1 MFNTRRSEI
10 EIIAEILALSQDG
23 ARKTEV
29 LYQANL
35 SYKQLSNY
43 ILALVE
49 RDLLEEKV
57 LQNYNGTN
65 RHKIYTTTNKGNE
78 LLTNINIISS
88 FFE

>member
-43 ILALVE
+43 LLALVK

-65 RHKIYTTTNKGNE
+65 RHKIYKTTNRGNE